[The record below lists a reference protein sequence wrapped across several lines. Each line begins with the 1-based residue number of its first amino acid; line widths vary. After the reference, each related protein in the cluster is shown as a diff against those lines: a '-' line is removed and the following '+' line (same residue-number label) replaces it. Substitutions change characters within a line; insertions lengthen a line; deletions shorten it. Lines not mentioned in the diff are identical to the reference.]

1 MEKNSLLN
9 LEGTN
14 AKTEWF
20 FWKWEDNE
28 NDDEVRI
35 KLINEFIN
43 TPDLRLSLFKRKQE
57 FLICLNQWIDS
68 DNPELYEKGIIIIS
82 DLIDIHVINDSEL
95 RSINPLKRAILC
107 LEQRKLD
114 EESHYTIIRQVS
126 ALNVL
131 SYLDRLEIPWNDECT
146 RKLRELNG
154 LQSIISFLE
163 QDHQQGYKAQ
173 ATQVLGMII
182 EDGGMNEELEKLGVG
197 RLLRKLSKHRNKV
210 VKQNAIDAL
219 DLLYEDVEEG
229 EEDEEQQD

>member
-1 MEKNSLLN
+1 
-9 LEGTN
+9 
-14 AKTEWF
+14 
-20 FWKWEDNE
+20 
-28 NDDEVRI
+28 
-35 KLINEFIN
+35 
-43 TPDLRLSLFKRKQE
+43 
-57 FLICLNQWIDS
+57 
-68 DNPELYEKGIIIIS
+68 
-82 DLIDIHVINDSEL
+82 
-95 RSINPLKRAILC
+95 LC